1 MTRKRFKK
9 LMMSMGLHK
18 NNVNNY
24 NPFTAWPFCV
34 TPSICNYDYVWQLYK
49 PIFKLAADIEK
60 YIQKQI
66 NDGISFTYKGYFTHI
81 EYDKKDKIFYGKLEN
96 INDMINFHTGNYM
109 EIENEFHNA
118 VDDYLDFCKEV
129 GKEPEKPNV

>member
-1 MTRKRFKK
+1 
-9 LMMSMGLHK
+9 MMSMGFHK

-24 NPFTAWPFCV
+24 NPFTARPFCV
-34 TPSICNYDYVWQLYK
+34 MPSICSYDYAWQLDK
-49 PIFKLAADIEK
+49 PIFKLAEDIKK

-66 NDGISFTYKGYFTHI
+66 NDGISFTYKGYFTNV
-81 EYDKKDKIFYGKLEN
+81 EYDKKDRIFYGKLEN
-96 INDMINFHTGNYM
+96 INDMINFHTDNYM
-109 EIENEFHNA
+109 EIKNEFHNA

>member
-1 MTRKRFKK
+1 MRNWISVKLVK
-9 LMMSMGLHK
+9 LM
-18 NNVNNY
+18 
-24 NPFTAWPFCV
+24 
-34 TPSICNYDYVWQLYK
+34 
-49 PIFKLAADIEK
+49 ADIIK
-60 YIQKQI
+60 KQI

-118 VDDYLDFCKEV
+118 VDDYLGFCKEV
-129 GKEPEKPNV
+129 GKEPERPQP

>member
-1 MTRKRFKK
+1 MTRKRFRK
-9 LMMSMGLHK
+9 LMMSMGLNK

-34 TPSICNYDYVWQLYK
+34 TPSICNYDYVWQFYK
-49 PIFKLAADIEK
+49 PIFKLEADIEK

-66 NDGISFTYKGYFTHI
+66 NDGISFTYKGYSTNI

-109 EIENEFHNA
+109 KIENEFRNA
-118 VDDYLDFCKEV
+118 VDDYLDFCKKI
-129 GKEPEKPNV
+129 GKEPERPLP